1 MTMTTTN
8 VEILRQGWLDAASAL
23 APGLETLPESLES
36 GLDAAV
42 VDERL
47 DEQSLLRVVTE
58 VTSTAADSLPADELY
73 YLSRRLQRAVYEYLL
88 SLDAL
93 PESPLRRDG
102 GNGHGTADATLI
114 GAEEVAAL
122 GRNGAVKTK
131 AQPTQEVETPFLEHT
146 PEPDTDPEAEFET
159 EAQLEAESES
169 ELETEPAQGSAAVD
183 LEAGLAEL
191 DSQLSPDYPGADGP
205 QDGQLE
211 ATDIEDA
218 APAADAEVVV
228 AREPSSRPA
237 FTLFRRTGAKATPA
251 PVEAN
256 AHVDAEAAATE
267 VGEQTAESDRHG
279 PDDLAGLDPN
289 ASEQPHTDIQ
299 GEDEEPFVAPR
310 DGFHLSDLADFAVVK
325 RSAKSAPP
333 PADAADA
340 QEPPPAPPAAPP
352 QAEAPPEAADEGT
365 ANGATARGWRLREG
379 EVAQGADAGAARSA
393 DDDRFETD
401 PEVVE
406 ARLEINDRLRRKR
419 CDEAAALLQ
428 RLANDVGGRAL
439 AELALDAGDRCRS
452 LGKGNAALSCYLAA
466 SRADP
471 VHETPLL
478 RLADIC
484 MDDHDIDL
492 AVSYLERVTRLRR
505 LRNDDKGALKL
516 YRKIVTIA
524 PYRDDILAMLMR
536 AQASGRFEE

>member
-73 YLSRRLQRAVYEYLL
+73 FLSRRLQRAVYEYLL

-102 GNGHGTADATLI
+102 GNGHATADATLI

-131 AQPTQEVETPFLEHT
+131 AEPTHEAETAFLEHL
-146 PEPDTDPEAEFET
+146 PEAEPEAEPESEFET
-159 EAQLEAESES
+159 EAQVGPETES
-169 ELETEPAQGSAAVD
+169 ELDAEPAQGSAVVD
-183 LEAGLAEL
+183 LESGLAEL
-191 DSQLSPDYPGADGP
+191 DSQLSPDYSGAEER
-205 QDGQLE
+205 DGQLD
-211 ATDIEDA
+211 TIDIEDA
-218 APAADAEVVV
+218 TPADVETV
-228 AREPSSRPA
+228 ATREPSSRPA

-256 AHVDAEAAATE
+256 AHVDADPAAPE
-267 VGEQTAESDRHG
+267 VGEQTAESDGHG
-279 PDDLAGLDPN
+279 PDDLAALDPN

-310 DGFHLSDLADFAVVK
+310 VGFHLSDLADFAVVK

-352 QAEAPPEAADEGT
+352 QAEATPEAADEDT

-379 EVAQGADAGAARSA
+379 DMAQGADAGAARSA

-428 RLANDVGGRAL
+428 RLANDVGGRSL